1 MLSTQEGKQQVTNL
15 CENLLIP
22 LKQWSCS
29 CQNANDN
36 KERLLTFFLEVA
48 VIYDV
53 DKSDSEKYKLKG

>member
-15 CENLLIP
+15 WENLLIP
-22 LKQWSCS
+22 LKQLSCS
-29 CQNANDN
+29 YQNANDN
-36 KERLLTFFLEVA
+36 KEGLLTFFLEVA